1 MARNGREHSG
11 GVKNRLDAVAISVGT
26 FTATPMDTEEG
37 AEPAGGVG
45 TFTATPM
52 DET

>member
-1 MARNGREHSG
+1 MDTEEGAELAG
-11 GVKNRLDAVAISVGT
+11 GVGT